1 MGIKKESC
9 LNCTIK
15 SSIVSILNEDE
26 LDELEKGCLQTEFRR
41 GELIFKEGSP
51 ANHIIYLR
59 EGFVKLSKQGQGGW
73 QLLYFRDQGYDENPF
88 NLNITK
94 MELASLIGTSR
105 ESVTRLLKEFQDT
118 GIISVE
124 KNTIN
129 C

>member
-73 QLLYFRDQGYDENPF
+73 QIHYFILE
-88 NLNITK
+88 
-94 MELASLIGTSR
+94 
-105 ESVTRLLKEFQDT
+105 TRFTMK
-118 GIISVE
+118 IHSI
-124 KNTIN
+124 
-129 C
+129 